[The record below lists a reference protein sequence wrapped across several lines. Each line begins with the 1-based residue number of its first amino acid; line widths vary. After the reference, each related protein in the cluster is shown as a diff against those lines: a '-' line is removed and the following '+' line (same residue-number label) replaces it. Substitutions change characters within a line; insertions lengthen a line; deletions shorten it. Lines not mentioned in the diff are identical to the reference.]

1 MTMTM
6 PMNSSWPFSA
16 ENRTPPDLAGADPE
30 QEIWI
35 PLDLLAADTA
45 GLAKWRSLAVEG
57 RAVPSY
63 VFIGPRGGA
72 VPIRLAPL
80 AGIESEDLVG
90 TNAIVKLLVDLN
102 LAPLLAQDFALFG
115 YPVANPQRASR
126 RAPDFT
132 LDFWKC
138 KSDPVI
144 RYFEQELTE
153 NQLDGIIAVKA
164 NEPIAGF
171 QVQVSSRLIASEVL
185 WPALEL
191 VERLVPL
198 ASDPIQIFP
207 QPQNNHSLFSLGHAR
222 PGPFTLMICTPK
234 HMPFEN
240 QISAIVFSVKQILHY
255 YRVLVGHAGCL

>member
-1 MTMTM
+1 
-6 PMNSSWPFSA
+6 MNRLLSVSA
-16 ENRTPPDLAGADPE
+16 DDRISLNLVGADSE
-30 QEIWI
+30 EEIWI
-35 PLDLLAADTA
+35 PLDLLAVEPA

-63 VFIGPRGGA
+63 VFIGPRGSA
-72 VPIRLAPL
+72 VPIRLALL
-80 AGIESEDLVG
+80 AGIESADLVS
-90 TNAIVKLLVDLN
+90 TNAIVKLLVELN

-115 YPVANPQRASR
+115 YPVANPRRPSH

-132 LDFWKC
+132 IDFWKC

-171 QVQVSSRLIASEVL
+171 QIQVSNRLIATEVL
-185 WPALEL
+185 WPALAL

-207 QPQNNHSLFSLGHAR
+207 RLQNNCHSLFSLGHAR
-222 PGPFTLMICTPK
+222 PGPFTLMICTPE

-240 QISAIVFSVKQILHY
+240 QISAIVFSIKQILHH
-255 YRVLVGHAGCL
+255 YRVLVSRADSL

>member
-1 MTMTM
+1 MS
-6 PMNSSWPFSA
+6 MNRSLSFSSD
-16 ENRTPPDLAGADPE
+16 NRIPPSLADPDPE
-30 QEIWI
+30 QEFWI
-35 PLDLLAADTA
+35 PLDLLAVEPA

-57 RAVPSY
+57 RTVPSY

-72 VPIRLAPL
+72 VPIRLALL
-80 AGIESEDLVG
+80 AGIESEDLVS
-90 TNAIVKLLVDLN
+90 TNAIVKLLVELN

-115 YPVANPQRASR
+115 YPVANPQRVSR

-132 LDFWKC
+132 IDFWKC

-171 QVQVSSRLIASEVL
+171 QIQVSSRLIAAEVL

-207 QPQNNHSLFSLGHAR
+207 RLQNNCHSLFSLGHAR
-222 PGPFTLMICTPK
+222 PGRFTLMICTPK
-234 HMPFEN
+234 HIPFEN

-255 YRVLVGHAGCL
+255 YRVLVGHAGSL

>member
-1 MTMTM
+1 METAL
-6 PMNSSWPFSA
+6 SVSA
-16 ENRTPPDLAGADPE
+16 YHELPSRLADADPA
-30 QEIWI
+30 QQIWHS
-35 PLDLLAADTA
+35 LDTLAAESP
-45 GLAKWRSLAVEG
+45 GLAKWRSIAVDG
-57 RAVPSY
+57 CAFPSY

-72 VPIRLAPL
+72 VPIRLALL

-115 YPVANPQRASR
+115 YPIANPQRASR

-132 LDFWKC
+132 IDFWKC

-153 NQLDGIIAVKA
+153 NQLDGVIAVKA

-171 QVQVSSRLIASEVL
+171 QIQVSSRVIATEVL

-191 VERLVPL
+191 VQRLVPL
-198 ASDPIQIFP
+198 ASEPIQIFP
-207 QPQNNHSLFSLGHAR
+207 RLQSNRHSLFSLGHAR
-222 PGPFTLMICTPK
+222 PGPFTLMIRTPK
-234 HMPFEN
+234 HMPVEN

-255 YRVLVGHAGCL
+255 YRVLVSHAARL